1 MPDKFSNANPQFRD
15 SVFRDY
21 FNDKVRLLSLCNALL
36 QTDYNDPE
44 LLEINTLQGNFFSG
58 QKNDISCR
66 IDNKWLILVEHQS
79 SINPNMA
86 FRCLLYVSQLLNNLV
101 TNKDSLYQGEL
112 LIFPE
117 PQCFVLYDGDDSEP
131 LTKEIRLSDSFHI
144 GTGKMEL
151 VVTSY
156 NINYGLNQP
165 LLKSCSY
172 LNNYSTLVGKVKQGL
187 RAKLSRRDAIIQA
200 INWCIANNIMAEYL
214 IIKRDEVFSMLDLQW
229 DFEEAKL
236 AWFKQGAKKGEE
248 RGREEERF
256 ELIKNL
262 FNVGTPIQYIVN
274 ATGWSE
280 EKLLEFK
287 KSHIDSQGN

>member
-36 QTDYNDPE
+36 HTDYKDPE

-131 LTKEIRLSDSFHI
+131 LTKKIRLSDSFHI
-144 GTGKMEL
+144 GTGKLEL

-156 NINYGLNQP
+156 NINYGLNQQ
-165 LLKSCSY
+165 LLKNCSY

-214 IIKRDEVFSMLDLQW
+214 TIKRDEVFSMLDLQW
-229 DFEEAKL
+229 DFDEAKH
-236 AWFKQGAKKGEE
+236 AWFQQGEKSGGE
-248 RGREEERF
+248 
-256 ELIKNL
+256 K
-262 FNVGTPIQYIVN
+262 
-274 ATGWSE
+274 
-280 EKLLEFK
+280 KLLENLRSVMSKLNTNADGAMDFLDVPQNERNYYISK
-287 KSHIDSQGN
+287 LNESAR

>member
-1 MPDKFSNANPQFRD
+1 MIDKFSGANAQYRD

-36 QTDYNDPE
+36 NMNYEDPN

-66 IDNKWLILVEHQS
+66 IDNKWLILIEHQS

-101 TNKDSLYQGEL
+101 KNKNTLYQGES

-117 PQCFVLYDGDDSEP
+117 PQCFVLYDGDDAEP
-131 LTKEIRLSDSFHI
+131 LIKEMRLSNSFSNSN
-144 GTGKMEL
+144 GRMEL
-151 VVTSY
+151 VITSY
-156 NINYGLNQP
+156 NINHDLNQP

-187 RAKLSRRDAIIQA
+187 RTKLSRREAIIQA
-200 INWCIANNIMAEYL
+200 INWCIANNIMTDYL
-214 IIKRDEVFSMLDLQW
+214 TVKRDEVFSMLDLQW
-229 DFEEAKL
+229 DFDEAKL
-236 AWFKQGAKKGEE
+236 AWFEQGKKQ
-248 RGREEERF
+248 
-256 ELIKNL
+256 ELVENL
-262 FNVGTPIQYIVN
+262 KSVMNKLNFS
-274 ATGWSE
+274 A
-280 EKLLEFK
+280 EKAMDFLDVPKDEQAYYASKLNESLK
-287 KSHIDSQGN
+287 

>member
-131 LTKEIRLSDSFHI
+131 LTKKIRLSDSFHI
-144 GTGKMEL
+144 GTGKLEL

-156 NINYGLNQP
+156 NINYGLNQQ
-165 LLKSCSY
+165 LLKNCSY

-214 IIKRDEVFSMLDLQW
+214 TIKRDEVFSMLDLQW
-229 DFEEAKL
+229 DFDEAKH
-236 AWFKQGAKKGEE
+236 AWFQQGEKSGGE
-248 RGREEERF
+248 
-256 ELIKNL
+256 K
-262 FNVGTPIQYIVN
+262 
-274 ATGWSE
+274 
-280 EKLLEFK
+280 KLLENLRSVMSKLNTNADGAMDFLDVPQNERNYYISK
-287 KSHIDSQGN
+287 LNESAR

>member
-1 MPDKFSNANPQFRD
+1 MIDKFSGANAQYRD

-36 QTDYNDPE
+36 NMNYEDPN

-66 IDNKWLILVEHQS
+66 IDNKWLILIEHQS

-101 TNKDSLYQGEL
+101 KNKNTLYQGES

-117 PQCFVLYDGDDSEP
+117 PQCFVLYDGNDAEP
-131 LTKEIRLSDSFHI
+131 LIKEMRLSNSFSNSN
-144 GTGKMEL
+144 GRMEL
-151 VVTSY
+151 VITSY
-156 NINYGLNQP
+156 NINHDLNQP

-187 RAKLSRRDAIIQA
+187 RTKLSRREAIIQA
-200 INWCIANNIMAEYL
+200 INWCIANNIMTDYL
-214 IIKRDEVFSMLDLQW
+214 TVKRDEVFSMLDLQW
-229 DFEEAKL
+229 DFDEAKL
-236 AWFKQGAKKGEE
+236 AWFEQGKKQ
-248 RGREEERF
+248 
-256 ELIKNL
+256 ELVENL
-262 FNVGTPIQYIVN
+262 KSVMNKLNFS
-274 ATGWSE
+274 A
-280 EKLLEFK
+280 EKAMDFLDVPKDEQAYYASKLNESLK
-287 KSHIDSQGN
+287 

>member
-1 MPDKFSNANPQFRD
+1 MIDKFSGANAQYRD

-36 QTDYNDPE
+36 NMNYEDPN

-66 IDNKWLILVEHQS
+66 IDNKWLILIEHQS

-101 TNKDSLYQGEL
+101 KNKNTLYQGES

-117 PQCFVLYDGDDSEP
+117 PQCFVLYDGDDAEP
-131 LTKEIRLSDSFHI
+131 LIKEMRLSNSFSNSN
-144 GTGKMEL
+144 GRMEL
-151 VVTSY
+151 VITSY
-156 NINYGLNQP
+156 NINHDLNQP

-187 RAKLSRRDAIIQA
+187 RTKLSRREAIIQA
-200 INWCIANNIMAEYL
+200 INWCIANNIMTDYL
-214 IIKRDEVFSMLDLQW
+214 TVKRDEVFSMLDLQW
-229 DFEEAKL
+229 DFDEAKL
-236 AWFKQGAKKGEE
+236 AWFEQGKKQE
-248 RGREEERF
+248 
-256 ELIKNL
+256 
-262 FNVGTPIQYIVN
+262 
-274 ATGWSE
+274 
-280 EKLLEFK
+280 LLENL
-287 KSHIDSQGN
+287 KSVMNKLNFSAEKAMDFLDVPKDEQAYYASKLNESLK